1 MIRKISKK
9 TKSLSFA
16 FWLTLF
22 GAFSSG
28 CSSSKPTSLDKQS
41 SESKSA
47 ISADSLSQG
56 AVPASD
62 PVVGANVVI
71 ESKAGNDQSTTSTN
85 PNKTR
90 SPLRHLRA
98 PRLTNIELPAF
109 KGAHAIWGATGRD
122 SKGQIYFGVA
132 AYGVDDPSA
141 HLLRLTP
148 STGMVADLG
157 GVNSKLD
164 ELGVRRQE
172 PYPETQMKIHS
183 KLHVAGDG
191 KLYFSSQ
198 DEHDEA
204 GDGSRNALFGGRL
217 LAIDPK
223 TEKWSSILRTPEGL
237 IAIACNNRYV
247 FALGYFG
254 HVIYQFDTQTGNTRS
269 VKVGTVGGHVSRNIF
284 ADSREHVYAIRLE
297 NTKESEGPGVTL
309 VGDVPVRSSLVELN
323 AELQEVK
330 SWPLDDYLPT
340 LDVNS
345 HGLTAYCRVGSDT
358 IVFLTHSGALWQLK
372 IGEPDK
378 AAELTRLGWL
388 HPGGS
393 RYSASLF
400 CPSGKRYVCGFSQ
413 SSNGEIEWVV
423 FDIDNKESTILPI
436 SLSGQELLQ
445 QPGLLLYGCDTLDDE
460 GSGYV
465 VGWKRVKNG
474 YGPHVLRLEWR

>member
-1 MIRKISKK
+1 MK
-9 TKSLSFA
+9 TTYRSLA

-22 GAFSSG
+22 GALSSG
-28 CSSSKPTSLDKQS
+28 CSSSKPTFLDKQA

-47 ISADSLSQG
+47 IRADSVG
-56 AVPASD
+56 PAVVPAND
-62 PVVGANVVI
+62 AALETNVVI
-71 ESKAGNDQSTTSTN
+71 ESKAVNGHSTTSTN
-85 PNKTR
+85 PNKTV

-122 SKGQIYFGVA
+122 SKGQIYFGAA

-141 HLLRLTP
+141 HLFRLTP
-148 STGMVADLG
+148 STGIVADLG
-157 GVNSKLD
+157 GVNSTLD

-217 LAIDPK
+217 LALDTK

-237 IAIACNNRYV
+237 IAIACHQRYV

-269 VKVGTVGGHVSRNIF
+269 VKVGTVGGHVSRNLF
-284 ADSREHVYAIRLE
+284 TDSREHVYAIRLE
-297 NTKESEGPGVTL
+297 NTDETEGPGVTV
-309 VGDVPVRSSLVELN
+309 VGNSPVKSSLVELN

-345 HGLTAYCRVGSDT
+345 HGLTAYCHVGSDK
-358 IVFLTHSGALWQLK
+358 IVFLTHSGALWQIK
-372 IGEPDK
+372 IGEPEK
-378 AAELTRLGWL
+378 AAELTRLGWF

-393 RYSASLF
+393 RYAASLF
-400 CPSGKRYVCGFSQ
+400 CPAGKRYVCGFSQ
-413 SSNGEIEWVV
+413 SSNGEYEWVL

-445 QPGLLLYGCDTLDDE
+445 QPGLLLYGCDTLDNE
-460 GSGYV
+460 GCGYV
-465 VGWKRVKNG
+465 VGWKRVKHG

>member
-1 MIRKISKK
+1 MIRKINKK

-28 CSSSKPTSLDKQS
+28 CSSSKQTALDKS
-41 SESKSA
+41 ASESKSA
-47 ISADSLSQG
+47 ASANSLSPT

-62 PVVGANVVI
+62 PVVGSNVVI

-90 SPLRHLRA
+90 SPIRHLRA

-204 GDGSRNALFGGRL
+204 GDGSRNALL
-217 LAIDPK
+217 
-223 TEKWSSILRTPEGL
+223 
-237 IAIACNNRYV
+237 
-247 FALGYFG
+247 
-254 HVIYQFDTQTGNTRS
+254 
-269 VKVGTVGGHVSRNIF
+269 
-284 ADSREHVYAIRLE
+284 
-297 NTKESEGPGVTL
+297 
-309 VGDVPVRSSLVELN
+309 
-323 AELQEVK
+323 
-330 SWPLDDYLPT
+330 
-340 LDVNS
+340 
-345 HGLTAYCRVGSDT
+345 
-358 IVFLTHSGALWQLK
+358 
-372 IGEPDK
+372 
-378 AAELTRLGWL
+378 
-388 HPGGS
+388 
-393 RYSASLF
+393 
-400 CPSGKRYVCGFSQ
+400 
-413 SSNGEIEWVV
+413 
-423 FDIDNKESTILPI
+423 
-436 SLSGQELLQ
+436 
-445 QPGLLLYGCDTLDDE
+445 
-460 GSGYV
+460 V
-465 VGWKRVKNG
+465 VGYSPSTPKRRNG
-474 YGPHVLRLEWR
+474 PPS

>member
-1 MIRKISKK
+1 MK
-9 TKSLSFA
+9 TTYRSLALF
-16 FWLTLF
+16 LTLI

-56 AVPASD
+56 AVPAND
-62 PVVGANVVI
+62 AILEAIGVI
-71 ESKAGNDQSTTSTN
+71 ESKAGKDHSTASTHS
-85 PNKTR
+85 NKTG

-164 ELGVRRQE
+164 ELGVRHQE

-217 LAIDPK
+217 LALDPK

-237 IAIACNNRYV
+237 IALACHQRYV

-372 IGEPDK
+372 IGERDK
-378 AAELTRLGWL
+378 AAELTRLG
-388 HPGGS
+388 
-393 RYSASLF
+393 
-400 CPSGKRYVCGFSQ
+400 
-413 SSNGEIEWVV
+413 
-423 FDIDNKESTILPI
+423 
-436 SLSGQELLQ
+436 
-445 QPGLLLYGCDTLDDE
+445 
-460 GSGYV
+460 
-465 VGWKRVKNG
+465 
-474 YGPHVLRLEWR
+474 

>member
-1 MIRKISKK
+1 MK
-9 TKSLSFA
+9 TTYRSLA
-16 FWLTLF
+16 FWLTLV

-28 CSSSKPTSLDKQS
+28 CSSSKPTALDES
-41 SESKSA
+41 ASEEKSA
-47 ISADSLSQG
+47 ISARPVGPPL
-56 AVPASD
+56 VPANDAVLGS
-62 PVVGANVVI
+62 NVVI
-71 ESKAGNDQSTTSTN
+71 ESKAVDDHSATPTHPERTE
-85 PNKTR
+85 

-98 PRLTNIELPAF
+98 PRLTNIDLPAF
-109 KGAHAIWGATGRD
+109 QGAHAIWGATGRD

-141 HLLRLTP
+141 HLFRLSP

-157 GVNSKLD
+157 GCNSKLD

-204 GDGSRNALFGGRL
+204 GDGSQNALFGGRL
-217 LAIDPK
+217 LALDPK

-237 IAIACNNRYV
+237 IALACNQRYV

-254 HVIYQFDTQTGNTRS
+254 HVIYQFDTQTGHTRS
-269 VKVGTVGGHVSRNIF
+269 VKLGTVGGHVSRNIF

-297 NTKESEGPGVTL
+297 NANETEGPGVTV
-309 VGDVPVRSSLVELN
+309 VGDSPVKSSLVELN
-323 AELQEVK
+323 EELLEVK

-345 HGLTAYCRVGSDT
+345 HGLTAYCHVGSDT
-358 IVFLTHSGALWQLK
+358 IVFLTHSGALWQIK
-372 IGEPDK
+372 IGEPKK

-388 HPGGS
+388 HPDGS
-393 RYSASLF
+393 RYAASLF
-400 CPSGKRYVCGFSQ
+400 CPAGKRYVCGFSQ
-413 SSNGEIEWVV
+413 SSNGEYEWVV
-423 FDIDNKESTILPI
+423 FDIDKKESTVLPI
-436 SLSGQELLQ
+436 SLNGQELLQ
-445 QPGLLLYGCDTLDDE
+445 QPGLLLYGCETLDDE
-460 GSGYV
+460 GCGYV

-474 YGPHVLRLEWR
+474 YGPHVLRLEWK